1 MLKKEIIKQEDQE
14 RVTRVSIANRNRTK
28 LSWERDDMIH
38 DCFWKKFNDTEQ
50 KVYDEALEDY
60 ESKIDA
66 LSDEILE
73 LERLK
78 RHNLVEYQMFIEF
91 LSNLYDTFVKA
102 DYVRKGKMIQAMCS
116 NIIVDEQKRLKLV
129 LKPWLEYI
137 FGDDFSE
144 FWGAWSILEHLR
156 KMVISYNRSESLD
169 LIKAH
174 LHMFNDVPWK
184 NDLTSKQLWYY
195 ELCSKS
201 AGYDVS

>member
-1 MLKKEIIKQEDQE
+1 
-14 RVTRVSIANRNRTK
+14 
-28 LSWERDDMIH
+28 
-38 DCFWKKFNDTEQ
+38 
-50 KVYDEALEDY
+50 LEDY

-129 LKPWLEYI
+129 LKP
-137 FGDDFSE
+137 
-144 FWGAWSILEHLR
+144 
-156 KMVISYNRSESLD
+156 
-169 LIKAH
+169 
-174 LHMFNDVPWK
+174 
-184 NDLTSKQLWYY
+184 
-195 ELCSKS
+195 
-201 AGYDVS
+201 